1 MNPILF
7 SPNTTEF
14 NSNGIGVLTDAI
26 SCYVTEVCNGSYELS
41 MQYPVTGHRY
51 ENIAEDYIILAKPN
65 QTDSPQAFRIYSI
78 SKPLNGV
85 VSINA
90 EHISYQLTNIPVLGF
105 TANTVSDALSKITT
119 YSMETNPFTFWTDK
133 VTEATYS
140 QKVPMSAR
148 SILGGV
154 DGSILDVYGGEYKF
168 DNFVVRLY
176 NSRGSDN
183 GVTIS
188 YGKNL
193 TGITCDTDLSNVVTG
208 VLGYWQ
214 SEDEVVTGT
223 TQYSDEQPKSYK
235 RVRTLDCSTVFA
247 EKPTVEQING
257 YCQSYLKSQY
267 QSTKVSVS
275 VEFVNLGDSEE
286 YKQYKNLE
294 SVSLCDIVHVKHST
308 YGIDVKTKVVKTVYD
323 TLLERYSK
331 IEIGSVQANITN
343 TIANQQKE
351 QSNNV
356 NRSYLQQIIKSTTN
370 SITGN
375 SGGHVVLYPPN
386 NPQEILIMDTDD
398 VNTATNVWRWNS
410 GGLGYSSTGYNGQY
424 STAITM
430 DGQIVA
436 DFISAGTL
444 QGIKIIGDFGSIGG
458 FTMSGN
464 SLTAE
469 WSYTY
474 PEFTEDDA
482 NKVQGYIVGT
492 TELTDDEKK
501 KYDVNFDGILQPVDA
516 RIIQKIALG
525 VLPRTVTGTVTIGSS
540 DATEVIK
547 ILGTGGSMD
556 GQELIIGIGG
566 LRATSAV
573 LKRASIDSLSGVQ
586 VRLEGDASLM
596 DIDGSLTV
604 GGTTTINGY
613 LKEPVLLT
621 TSDYFDDGLLANAY
635 DCYWYQYSTLIISFN
650 FYVNMQSCF
659 VVPTSYFA
667 TTNKDRRVQYIV
679 PNNGNEY
686 MEVYKVDDTRVHVG
700 VSSGALVDKHLSVMI
715 WGI

>member
-14 NSNGIGVLTDAI
+14 NNNGIGVLTDAI

-41 MQYPVTGHRY
+41 MRYPVTGQRY
-51 ENIAEDYIILAKPN
+51 DNIAEDYIILAKPN

-105 TANTVSDALSKITT
+105 TASTVSDALAKITT

-193 TGITCDTDLSNVVTG
+193 TGITCDTDLSYVVTG

-223 TQYSDEQPKSYK
+223 TQYSNEQPQSYK
-235 RVRTLDCSTVFA
+235 RVCTLDCSTVFS
-247 EKPTVEQING
+247 EKPTVEQINN

-267 QSTKVSVS
+267 QSPKISVS

-294 SVSLCDIVHVKHST
+294 SVSLCDIVHVKHSA
-308 YGIDVKTKVVKTVYD
+308 YGIDVNTKVVKTVYD
-323 TLLERYSK
+323 VILERYSK
-331 IEIGSVQANITN
+331 IEIGSVRANIAN

-356 NRSYLQQIIKSTTN
+356 NKSYLQQIIKSTTN
-370 SITGN
+370 AITGN

-398 VNTATNVWRWNS
+398 VNTATKVWRWNS
-410 GGLGYSSTGYNGQY
+410 GGLGYSSTGYNGPY
-424 STAITM
+424 STAVTM
-430 DGQIVA
+430 NGQIVA

-474 PEFTEDDA
+474 PAFTKSDA
-482 NKVQGYIVGT
+482 TKLQKYLLGQV
-492 TELTDDEKK
+492 ELTDYEKK
-501 KYDVNFDGILQPVDA
+501 KYDTNFDGLLQSVDA

-525 VLPRTVTGTVTIGSS
+525 TLPRTVTGTVTIGSS
-540 DATEVIK
+540 DATEVVK
-547 ILGTGGSMD
+547 ILGTSGSME
-556 GQELIIGIGG
+556 GQELILGIGG
-566 LRATSAV
+566 LKAASA
-573 LKRASIDSLSGVQ
+573 LLERASITDLYDCGIHKASSISVTGSLSV
-586 VRLEGDASLM
+586 
-596 DIDGSLTV
+596 DGNTN
-604 GGTTTINGY
+604 IKGY
-613 LKEPVLLT
+613 LKKPTQLLAT
-621 TSDYFDDGLLANAY
+621 GLLDNGFMSGPFNCNWGSY
-635 DCYWYQYSTLIISFN
+635 NMLVIQCCYYGNVLFTAVVDVALQFSATSPGNRIIFSW
-650 FYVNMQSCF
+650 
-659 VVPTSYFA
+659 PT
-667 TTNKDRRVQYIV
+667 TPIGTV
-679 PNNGNEY
+679 
-686 MEVYKVDDTRVHVG
+686 EVYQNGTNSVYVVVG
-700 VSSGALVDKHLSVMI
+700 SELLNKHTQIQI
-715 WGI
+715 WGL

>member
-7 SPNTTEF
+7 SKNTTDF
-14 NSNGIGVLTDAI
+14 HNNGIGVLTDAI

-41 MQYPVTGHRY
+41 IQYPVTGHRY

-65 QTDSPQAFRIYSI
+65 QTDSPQAFRIYGI

-105 TANTVSDALSKITT
+105 TANTVSDALAKITT
-119 YSMETNPFTFWTDK
+119 NSMETNPFTFWTDK
-133 VTEATYS
+133 TTEATYS

-168 DNFVVRLY
+168 DNYVVRLY

-193 TGITCDTDLSNVVTG
+193 TGITCDTDLSYVITG

-223 TQYSDEQPKSYK
+223 TQYSEEQPQSYK

-247 EKPTVEQING
+247 EKPTVEQINN

-267 QSTKVSVS
+267 QSPKVSVS

-294 SVSLCDIVHVKHST
+294 SVSLCDTVHVKHST
-308 YGIDVKTKVVKTVYD
+308 YGINVKAKVVKTVYD
-323 TLLERYSK
+323 VLLERYSK
-331 IEIGSVQANITN
+331 IEIGSVHANIAN
-343 TIANQQKE
+343 TIANQQKA

-356 NRSYLQQIIKSTTN
+356 NKSYLQRIIKSTTDA
-370 SITGN
+370 ITGN

-398 VNTATNVWRWNS
+398 VNTATKVWRWNS

-424 STAITM
+424 STAVTM

-444 QGIKIIGDFGSIGG
+444 QGIKIIGDFGTIGG

-474 PEFTEDDA
+474 PEFTEADA
-482 NKVQGYIVGT
+482 LKVQSYILGQ

-501 KYDVNFDGILQPVDA
+501 KYDTNFDGMLTSQDA
-516 RIIQKIALG
+516 RIIQKIAIGALT
-525 VLPRTVTGTVTIGSS
+525 RTVTGTVTIGSS

-547 ILGTGGSMD
+547 IVGTSGAVSN
-556 GQELIIGIGG
+556 QELSIGLGG
-566 LRATSAV
+566 IKAAGAIFSS
-573 LKRASIDSLSGVQ
+573 ASIDSLYDC
-586 VRLEGDASLM
+586 RIYDASHV
-596 DIDGSLTV
+596 DVSGNLTV
-604 GGTTTINGY
+604 NGETTINGY
-613 LKEPVLLT
+613 LKAPVLLT
-621 TSDYFDDGLLANAY
+621 TSEYFDNGLSSDVL
-635 DCYWYQYSTLIISFN
+635 DCSWYQYSAIIISFN
-650 FYVNMQSCF
+650 FYFNMRSCF

-667 TTNKDRRVQYIV
+667 TTSQDRRVQYIV
-679 PNNGNEY
+679 PNSNNEY

-700 VSSGALVDKHLSVMI
+700 LSSTALIDKHLSVMI